1 LAEGGRRFCE
11 NCGAEVRQTANF
23 CPNCGTAQHPEP
35 EAPTGP
41 LSPVYE
47 PDRTRASS
55 DPGGPP
61 LQEQSHDSNLMRNI
75 IIVLVLLIVL
85 LILISRCGSGG
96 GSKGGGG
103 GSTTASEDTTQEQ
116 AKGQEKKKQE
126 KATEDS
132 NASFG
137 DGTHR
142 VGEDIQPG
150 TYRTREGSSGCYYAR
165 LSGFGGGAEEILS
178 NEVTDAPSIVTI
190 EPTDAGFQSRR
201 CGTWT
206 QDLSPITTST
216 TSFEDGTYF
225 VGTDI
230 EPGTYRSSGSSGC
243 YYARLAGFSGGF
255 ENLIANEVTDTP
267 SIVTIESTDAGFQS
281 KKCGT
286 WTRVE

>member
-103 GSTTASEDTTQEQ
+103 GSTTASEGTTQEQ

>member
-1 LAEGGRRFCE
+1 MSEGRRFCE
-11 NCGAEVRQTANF
+11 YCGTAIRETANF
-23 CPNCGTAQHPEP
+23 CPNCGAAQHPEP
-35 EAPTGP
+35 ESPTGP
-41 LSPVYE
+41 LSPAYE

-55 DPGGPP
+55 DPGDHPP
-61 LQEQSHDSNLMRNI
+61 QEQSHDSNLMRNI
-75 IIVLVLLIVL
+75 IVVLVLLIVL

-103 GSTTASEDTTQEQ
+103 GLTTASEGTTQEQ
-116 AKGQEKKKQE
+116 AKGQEKKRQE
-126 KATEDS
+126 KATGDP
-132 NASFG
+132 NPHFG

-142 VGEDIQPG
+142 IGEDIQPG

-165 LSGFGGGAEEILS
+165 LSGFGGGVEEILANDNTS
-178 NEVTDAPSIVTI
+178 DSAIVTI
-190 EPTDAGFQSRR
+190 ESTDVGFESRR

-216 TSFEDGTYF
+216 TSFKDGAYF

-243 YYARLAGFSGGF
+243 YFVRLSGFNGGI
-255 ENLIANEVTDTP
+255 ENIIANQNTDAP
-267 SIVTIESTDAGFQS
+267 AVVTIDPTDAGFQS
-281 KKCGT
+281 KRCGT

>member
-1 LAEGGRRFCE
+1 MSEGRRFCE
-11 NCGAEVRQTANF
+11 NCGTAIRETANF
-23 CPNCGTAQHPEP
+23 CPNCGAAQHPEP

-41 LSPVYE
+41 LPPTSE
-47 PDRTRASS
+47 SDRTRASS

-61 LQEQSHDSNLMRNI
+61 PQEQSQSNLVRNI
-75 IIVLVLLIVL
+75 IVVLVLLIVL

-103 GSTTASEDTTQEQ
+103 GSTTATEPTTQEQ
-116 AKGQEKKKQE
+116 AKKKE
-126 KATEDS
+126 KATEDPNPHFS
-132 NASFG
+132 

-165 LSGFGGGAEEILS
+165 LSGFGGGFEEILANDNTS
-178 NEVTDAPSIVTI
+178 DPAIVTI
-190 EPTDAGFQSRR
+190 EPTDVGFESRR

-206 QDLSPITTST
+206 QDLSAITSST

-230 EPGTYRSSGSSGC
+230 APGTYRSSGSSGC
-243 YYARLAGFSGGF
+243 YYVRLSGFNGSF
-255 ENLIANEVTDTP
+255 ENIIANQNTDAP
-267 SIVTIESTDAGFQS
+267 AVVAIDPTDAGFQS
-281 KKCGT
+281 KRCGT

>member
-1 LAEGGRRFCE
+1 MAEGGRRFCE

-41 LSPVYE
+41 LSPAYE

-55 DPGGPP
+55 DPGDHPP
-61 LQEQSHDSNLMRNI
+61 QEQSHDSNLMRNI
-75 IIVLVLLIVL
+75 IVVLVLLIML

-103 GSTTASEDTTQEQ
+103 GSTTATEPTTQEQ
-116 AKGQEKKKQE
+116 ANKKE
-126 KATEDS
+126 KATEDPNPHFS
-132 NASFG
+132 

-165 LSGFGGGAEEILS
+165 LSGFGGGTEEILS
-178 NEVTDAPSIVTI
+178 NEVTDAPSIVAI
-190 EPTDAGFQSRR
+190 EPTDAGFQSKR
-201 CGTWT
+201 
-206 QDLSPITTST
+206 
-216 TSFEDGTYF
+216 
-225 VGTDI
+225 
-230 EPGTYRSSGSSGC
+230 
-243 YYARLAGFSGGF
+243 
-255 ENLIANEVTDTP
+255 
-267 SIVTIESTDAGFQS
+267 
-281 KKCGT
+281 CGT

>member
-1 LAEGGRRFCE
+1 MSESRRFCE
-11 NCGAEVRQTANF
+11 NCGTAIRETANF
-23 CPNCGTAQHPEP
+23 CPNCGAAQHPEP
-35 EAPTGP
+35 EAPAGP
-41 LSPVYE
+41 LSPAYE
-47 PDRTRASS
+47 PDRTQASS
-55 DPGGPP
+55 DPGDRPP
-61 LQEQSHDSNLMRNI
+61 QEQSHDSNLMRNI
-75 IIVLVLLIVL
+75 IVVLVLLIVL

-103 GSTTASEDTTQEQ
+103 GSTTASEGTTQEQ

-132 NASFG
+132 NPSFG

-165 LSGFGGGAEEILS
+165 LSGFGGGVEEILANDNTS
-178 NEVTDAPSIVTI
+178 DSAIVTI
-190 EPTDAGFQSRR
+190 ESTDVGFESRR

-216 TSFEDGTYF
+216 TSFKDGAYF

-243 YYARLAGFSGGF
+243 YFARLRNFTGDTNSI
-255 ENLIANEVTDTP
+255 IANGVTDASTV
-267 SIVTIESTDAGFQS
+267 VTIKSTDAGFESQD
-281 KKCGT
+281 CGT
-286 WTRVE
+286 WTKLE

>member
-1 LAEGGRRFCE
+1 MSEGRRYCE
-11 NCGAEVRQTANF
+11 NCGTEVRPTANF
-23 CPNCGTAQHPEP
+23 CPNCGAAQHPEP

-41 LSPVYE
+41 LSPASE
-47 PDRTRASS
+47 SDRTRASS

-61 LQEQSHDSNLMRNI
+61 PQEQSQSNLVRNI
-75 IIVLVLLIVL
+75 IVVLVLLIVL

-103 GSTTASEDTTQEQ
+103 GSTTVSERTSQEQ
-116 AKGQEKKKQE
+116 AKKEE
-126 KATEDS
+126 KATEDQNPHFS
-132 NASFG
+132 

-165 LSGFGGGAEEILS
+165 LSGFGGGFEEILA
-178 NEVTDAPSIVTI
+178 NGNTDDPTIITI
-190 EPTDAGFQSRR
+190 EPTDAGFESKR

-206 QDLSPITTST
+206 QDLSAITNST
-216 TSFEDGTYF
+216 TSFEDGTYK

-243 YYARLAGFSGGF
+243 YYARLSGFNGSF
-255 ENLIANEVTDTP
+255 ENIIANENTDTP
-267 SIVTIESTDAGFQS
+267 AVVAIAPTDAGFES
-281 KKCGT
+281 KRCGT
-286 WTRVE
+286 WTRIE